1 VHHCE
6 GGVALTVISPQPAVQ
21 PAVQAAAQPGKQ
33 GGLPKW
39 LGIAGAS
46 YLSRRGEIEVEL
58 LIGIR
63 QTLIRCCKMW

>member
-1 VHHCE
+1 M
-6 GGVALTVISPQPAVQ
+6 
-21 PAVQAAAQPGKQ
+21 QAAVQPGKQ

-58 LIGIR
+58 LMGISPNPESLL
-63 QTLIRCCKMW
+63 QDVVAFSLILSSRPGYFVFEVHKR